1 MVTLPR
7 GHDRPAIGRGSVMAS
22 TPVRRLRRWR
32 RNHPD
37 DARSRRDVTPPI
49 ASSRAVVRLI
59 RSEPSDSR
67 WIASAQARRRRDRAS
82 ATRLIAARPSAGHR
96 GSGDRCGRGGEH
108 ASIAIDRHR
117 SPSIAIDRSVGR
129 PAGDEADLP
138 RGPSGVRGLRNSP
151 RSHAP
156 ARVCRSAVP
165 LARLGEGPAWRRG
178 KPSIRDLDESCRATK
193 QLPSHPFFGPL
204 LDPLRPPRP
213 RRVRW
218 FVRRGGVLLPR
229 AGGARHGRPEPRWL
243 DRRR

>member
-1 MVTLPR
+1 MAAQSPRRCTVTPRRHAPDRVEPR
-7 GHDRPAIGRGSVMAS
+7 GRPPHQVRTERFSMDRLGSGASPTRPCECHETHRRETVCGSSRIGR
-22 TPVRRLRRWR
+22 PVWAGWR
-32 RNHPD
+32 
-37 DARSRRDVTPPI
+37 AR
-49 ASSRAVVRLI
+49 
-59 RSEPSDSR
+59 
-67 WIASAQARRRRDRAS
+67 
-82 ATRLIAARPSAGHR
+82 
-96 GSGDRCGRGGEH
+96 
-108 ASIAIDRHR
+108 IDRHR

>member
-1 MVTLPR
+1 M
-7 GHDRPAIGRGSVMAS
+7 IGRRSADVRSWHRRQCDGSVDGGAITPTMHGHAATSRPRSRRAARSSAS
-22 TPVRRLRRWR
+22 SGPNRAILDGSPRLRRVA
-32 RNHPD
+32 
-37 DARSRRDVTPPI
+37 DATVRVPRD
-49 ASSRAVVRLI
+49 SS
-59 RSEPSDSR
+59 P
-67 WIASAQARRRRDRAS
+67 RDRLRVIADRATGVGGVAS
-82 ATRLIAARPSAGHR
+82 T
-96 GSGDRCGRGGEH
+96 
-108 ASIAIDRHR
+108 HR

-156 ARVCRSAVP
+156 AGVCRSAVP